1 MRKRVAAPVMAQ
13 RLNLISDDC
22 FLVKEGSELY
32 MIYADENGILG
43 AKSGDVLT
51 DVKVMKQP
59 NMSRGVVRAWKR
71 IKDEE
76 WKTKNRIL

>member
-32 MIYADENGILG
+32 MIYAVT
-43 AKSGDVLT
+43 A
-51 DVKVMKQP
+51 M
-59 NMSRGVVRAWKR
+59 
-71 IKDEE
+71 
-76 WKTKNRIL
+76 